1 MFFPCARIC
10 FNTIDIFRLNFRGL
24 RVMVLNATFKSVSV
38 TGYIVAV
45 SFIGGGNQSTRRRP
59 LTCRKSLAN
68 FITKCCIE
76 YTSSWASFEL
86 TTLVVIGT
94 DYLGSC
100 KSKYHTN
107 TTTTTL
113 SIFILLQ
120 GDFRF
125 FISKFI
131 LQI

>member
-1 MFFPCARIC
+1 
-10 FNTIDIFRLNFRGL
+10 
-24 RVMVLNATFKSVSV
+24 
-38 TGYIVAV
+38 
-45 SFIGGGNQSTRRRP
+45 
-59 LTCRKSLAN
+59 
-68 FITKCCIE
+68 
-76 YTSSWASFEL
+76 
-86 TTLVVIGT
+86 VVIGT
-94 DYLGSC
+94 DYIGSC